1 MEETE
6 TRSLEQL
13 LAFAQDLVD
22 GKTPK
27 KSEVVQFAKELVAL
41 KVNFEKINEPAPADG
56 VPVVDGVPDLI
67 EEPVTAPLP
76 LPNFDAS
83 PVEITVNANHRIFL
97 PPETNRWYTAREA
110 QALADALGRICVEIA
125 TR

>member
-1 MEETE
+1 MDENTPR
-6 TRSLEQL
+6 TLDQL
-13 LAFAQDLVD
+13 LSFAQDLVD

-27 KSEVVQFAKELVAL
+27 KSEVVQFAKELLAL
-41 KVNFEKINEPAPADG
+41 KVNFSEIAEPALANG
-56 VPVVDGVPDLI
+56 VPALI
-67 EEPVTAPLP
+67 DEPVTAPIL

-97 PPETNRWYTAREA
+97 PPESNRWYTAREA
-110 QALADALGRICVEIA
+110 KALADALTRICMEIA